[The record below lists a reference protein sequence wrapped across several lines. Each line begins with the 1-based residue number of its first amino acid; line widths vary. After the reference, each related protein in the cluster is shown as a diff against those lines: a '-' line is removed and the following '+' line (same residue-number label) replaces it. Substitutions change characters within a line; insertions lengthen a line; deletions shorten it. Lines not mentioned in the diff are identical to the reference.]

1 MTSATAYV
9 LFYALVAAISPVV
22 FTATVIVLR
31 SGRPRANGVA
41 FLTGFVVG
49 TSLAAILGLIV
60 GEALVTRVDS
70 HETLQGLLALL
81 LGIALIGVGLRE
93 RRTPSAPVGAPESGR
108 MAAILAGLERVGPG
122 AAVSM
127 AGLLGF
133 GGPKRLVLTL
143 LAMASISQA
152 ELGDVADLTLLV
164 LYVTVSTVLVSVP
177 VVFVLIAGRRA
188 AEIIA
193 RCQSWL
199 EANRA
204 LMSFWM
210 AIAFGVALVVD
221 GLFRIVRA

>member
-22 FTATVIVLR
+22 LTATVIVLR
-31 SGRPRANGVA
+31 SGRPRANGIA

-49 TSLAAILGLIV
+49 TSLAAIVGLIV
-60 GEALVTRVDS
+60 GEAIVTRVDS
-70 HETLQGLLALL
+70 HQTLQGLLTLL

-122 AAVSM
+122 AALSM

-177 VVFVLIAGRRA
+177 VAFVLIAGRRA

-199 EANRA
+199 DANRA
-204 LMSFWM
+204 LVSVWL
-210 AIAFGVALVVD
+210 ALAFGIALVVD
-221 GLFRIVRA
+221 GLFRLVTA